1 MLHNCTLL
9 EQAVRRRM
17 KKLPEEQPTNCS
29 AWITAIVIQQDPKN
43 WIIHLFLRHQSSTVN
58 HHHHHLKIHLKGGN
72 INSLY
77 CMYYNN
83 GLSFSP
89 FCAEIILL
97 KYYQY
102 LVVSRKI
109 FSSRHFLIIS
119 LFTFLHRIPMNEAVR
134 VVQMVVTIL
143 IFVVGVTLNGLV
155 VWVLG
160 LRRRRRRGSIGGETQ
175 GAGSFRI
182 YVVNLALAD
191 LMLILRIPVMLGYL
205 AHNMHWP
212 FGKPVCQLVM
222 FLRCLGLY
230 VGAFLL
236 SAIALERCLCM
247 LQPVWARMRR
257 PRWVVPLVCVL
268 LWALASAL
276 SVPYI
281 TAAGLKDSYNRT
293 QCKENVNETGRTMLF
308 AVESAAGF
316 LLPLV
321 IFLTC
326 NLIVVVKARRAESG
340 TLVSSTPT
348 STPSSPT
355 GSMYTGQR
363 LTRLYRIL
371 FFTMLLFLTCWVPY
385 FTCRFIKTLAS
396 DWSDRT
402 DLYEGAQRGI
412 YVSLYLVYIKSALN
426 PILYVFAARGLSRT
440 LRASLL
446 STIER
451 IFNEELS
458 ESIRRKSLRRQ
469 DSQI

>member
-1 MLHNCTLL
+1 
-9 EQAVRRRM
+9 
-17 KKLPEEQPTNCS
+17 
-29 AWITAIVIQQDPKN
+29 
-43 WIIHLFLRHQSSTVN
+43 
-58 HHHHHLKIHLKGGN
+58 
-72 INSLY
+72 
-77 CMYYNN
+77 
-83 GLSFSP
+83 
-89 FCAEIILL
+89 
-97 KYYQY
+97 
-102 LVVSRKI
+102 
-109 FSSRHFLIIS
+109 
-119 LFTFLHRIPMNEAVR
+119 
-134 VVQMVVTIL
+134 MVVTVL

-160 LRRRRRRGSIGGETQ
+160 VRRRRRRGSIGGETQ
-175 GAGSFRI
+175 GAGSFRV

-205 AHNMHWP
+205 AHQFNWP

-236 SAIALERCLCM
+236 CAIALERCLCM
-247 LQPVWARMRR
+247 LRPVWARMTR
-257 PRWVVPLVCVL
+257 PRWVVPLVCIL

-281 TAAGLKDSYNRT
+281 TAAGLIDVKNRT
-293 QCKENVNETGRTMLF
+293 QCRENVNETGRTMLL

-316 LLPLV
+316 LLPLT
-321 IFLTC
+321 IFLSC
-326 NLIVVVKARRAESG
+326 NLAVIVTAKRSESG
-340 TLVSSTPT
+340 SPVSNTLS

-355 GSMYTGQR
+355 GSVYTAQR

-385 FTCRFIKTLAS
+385 FTCRFLKALAIERP
-396 DWSDRT
+396 DWKS
-402 DLYEGAQRGI
+402 LYEGTEQGI
-412 YVSLYLVYIKSALN
+412 YVALFLVYIKSALN

-440 LRASLL
+440 VRASLL

-451 IFNEELS
+451 VFMEDLS
-458 ESIRRKSLRRQ
+458 ESLRRKSLRRK

>member
-1 MLHNCTLL
+1 M
-9 EQAVRRRM
+9 
-17 KKLPEEQPTNCS
+17 
-29 AWITAIVIQQDPKN
+29 
-43 WIIHLFLRHQSSTVN
+43 
-58 HHHHHLKIHLKGGN
+58 
-72 INSLY
+72 
-77 CMYYNN
+77 
-83 GLSFSP
+83 
-89 FCAEIILL
+89 AEA
-97 KYYQY
+97 
-102 LVVSRKI
+102 S
-109 FSSRHFLIIS
+109 
-119 LFTFLHRIPMNEAVR
+119 R
-134 VVQMVVTIL
+134 VVQMVVTML

-160 LRRRRRRGSIGGETQ
+160 FRGRRRHGSIGGETQ

-191 LMLILRIPVMLGYL
+191 LMLILRIPVMVGYL
-205 AHNMHWP
+205 AHDFHWP
-212 FGKPVCQLVM
+212 FGKPVCQLLM

-257 PRWVVPLVCVL
+257 PRWVVPLVCIL

-281 TAAGLKDSYNRT
+281 TAAGLNEEYNRT
-293 QCKENVNETGRTMLF
+293 QCKENVNETGGTMLI

-326 NLIVVVKARRAESG
+326 NLIVVVKARMVENG

-348 STPSSPT
+348 STPGSPT
-355 GSMYTGQR
+355 GSIYSAQR

-371 FFTMLLFLTCWVPY
+371 FYTMLLFLTCWVPY
-385 FTCRFIKTLAS
+385 FTCRFIKSLAS
-396 DWSDRT
+396 DWP
-402 DLYEGAQRGI
+402 DLYKRAEKGI
-412 YVSLYLVYIKSALN
+412 YVSLYLVYVKSALN
-426 PILYVFAARGLSRT
+426 PILYVFAARGLNRT

-451 IFNEELS
+451 VFNEELS
-458 ESIRRKSLRRQ
+458 ESLRRKSLRRK